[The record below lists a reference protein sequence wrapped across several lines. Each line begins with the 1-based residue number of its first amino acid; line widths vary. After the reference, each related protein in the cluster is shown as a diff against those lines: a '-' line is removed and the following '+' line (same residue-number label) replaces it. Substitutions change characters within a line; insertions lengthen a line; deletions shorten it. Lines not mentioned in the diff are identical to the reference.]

1 MAITQ
6 KEKRANRNRL
16 RKNQFLNNIN
26 QLMKTTPVYVDLANR
41 LSIPFKSPDKRKDL
55 WVENDC
61 VTLVN
66 CYTNKN
72 ESVPVDLIVGYRY
85 MTIDTEP
92 SAERTESAILIDR
105 EQIQQCVDDETVKFS
120 LEEIIDKYCVMNQSA
135 MEWEIQKLFKLKY
148 SIDQLK
154 YPDETTMSEVK
165 EMYMDMIRSHRE
177 KSFEELDQ
185 LEQEAT
191 EQQGTAEDLEDINTI
206 KQMFRDIPQ
215 DIDLSE
221 YQTVHDLLQFWP
233 SLLLPKPDSLPSQPV
248 IDTLRPQAL
257 QLDDLNQLLMKIR
270 DPIELQ
276 LFYTE
281 LRAEIGID
289 KIPEPA
295 RKMITDRI
303 KVLELTQ
310 DITL

>member
-1 MAITQ
+1 
-6 KEKRANRNRL
+6 
-16 RKNQFLNNIN
+16 
-26 QLMKTTPVYVDLANR
+26 
-41 LSIPFKSPDKRKDL
+41 
-55 WVENDC
+55 
-61 VTLVN
+61 
-66 CYTNKN
+66 
-72 ESVPVDLIVGYRY
+72 
-85 MTIDTEP
+85 
-92 SAERTESAILIDR
+92 
-105 EQIQQCVDDETVKFS
+105 
-120 LEEIIDKYCVMNQSA
+120 